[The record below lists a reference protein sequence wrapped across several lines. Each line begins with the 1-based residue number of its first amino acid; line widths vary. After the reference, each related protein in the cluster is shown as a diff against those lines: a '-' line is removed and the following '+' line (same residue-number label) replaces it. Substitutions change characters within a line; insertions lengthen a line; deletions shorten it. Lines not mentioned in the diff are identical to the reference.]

1 MGISNTLDE
10 KKIEDS
16 WRDLGEVLFTQ
27 HKFVPLFWLPVEI
40 AVNPQ
45 IVGDWVLPG
54 SISGSFTHTEYIK
67 AAR

>member
-1 MGISNTLDE
+1 MGGQLREALTE
-10 KKIEDS
+10 AA
-16 WRDLGEVLFTQ
+16 RGEVLFTQ